1 MENIG
6 LAQKGYNLLTGNPYT
21 TNPGIDPGFTNRGG
35 GAIFKFEYSQG
46 LETADGRWEMPDHTQ
61 VERNIGCS
69 LAMSNT
75 VTHSESE
82 ESNEMAVSVSV
93 EAEASAWGFE
103 TRATRATARHGRK

>member
-1 MENIG
+1 M
-6 LAQKGYNLLTGNPYT
+6 T
-21 TNPGIDPGFTNRGG
+21 TSPGIDPGFTNRGG

-93 EAEASAWGFE
+93 EAEASGWGFE
-103 TRATRATARHGRK
+103 GSFSADVKYSAPRRTARPPTPLRPRH